1 MLRTHFAL
9 HFSIFYLCNA
19 GLHDSSADEAARLG
33 VSSDSG
39 ADESCHQNLL
49 QVSALPKAQPLLKSA
64 EAAVGESQLKSTR
77 LAAAS
82 KNVSNTSTLVERLE
96 VRFADNRKPQ
106 GTPRLSFQQTFSQPA
121 PALPTWTP
129 PTVEDYRELEKKLG
143 PHPSPEGA
151 KELAGIGQIL
161 IVLYGSAWGQPVPDF
176 GTHRADLQA
185 TVRMRSAIVS
195 VAIILFCC
203 ILVSQEH
210 RVVSSDEGE
219 EEDDKAQK
227 EAEDNDAFTSTLR
240 KVSPE
245 ELGSHNEM
253 GDLWMSVGGVVC
265 DLSDFISVHPG
276 GVELLMQH
284 AGQEATDAFTE
295 IGHSSFALKMI
306 RERAI
311 GVLDSN
317 AEADEPRGVLQ
328 VPEAPSLLG
337 RMFTKEDPYHFHKF
351 LGISIVVQ
359 FLVRSGIVM
368 NGEFMEG
375 KDIAWFGP
383 DYFSLAC
390 IWVSALLQ
398 FSSFKFHVPKNRI
411 LGAPMIWQEW
421 RAHNAVF
428 VLRHVIGCTI
438 KWYAWHNQIVDGP
451 MYHLLN
457 VAMFATLVWQLWSV
471 DVITAWLSE
480 DKHESLTATYPFWR
494 GCPSWVESFIKFW
507 YTIAQFMASSLLVS
521 MEPQSLAISYLVIFP
536 FQWASFLMTLVRK
549 GAITTR
555 SYHVGYLWSLMQ
567 VVALGMLANSPGVW
581 VTHFSLWVS
590 MYWVRVVGLN
600 KYCMWMGLFVAKYRS
615 EPCFGFSTGQ
625 SMLLQIAL
633 FWLLSGLIQRIFTS
647 GFEKRSRRY
656 LESRTKPLVLVHREK
671 VSDSLYWLRF
681 QLPYGFTS
689 GLSPG
694 QHVRIHCLNPSKGK
708 ESWNGRHN
716 LEGPATTLS
725 RSYTPV
731 NAPNSPVLDL
741 LVRCY
746 PPDASRGFPDGG
758 RVSSYLTHEVQVGDQ
773 VAISGPHGHKVY
785 HGQGLFL
792 SGQSLVQ
799 ARRCACMAGGS
810 GITPA
815 LAVLRELRAEVTQ
828 GKAKPFVSDF
838 SLLHVTRSLGEA
850 LPGLWYE
857 PEDEAESAVPCH
869 VAHFATSE
877 TLAAGKASGAQ
888 TPTRHEQLLKQCA
901 VAFPEPADDLV
912 ILVCGPRQFVNDLCL
927 PILREL
933 GHKQVITLW

>member
-1 MLRTHFAL
+1 MGTRR
-9 HFSIFYLCNA
+9 
-19 GLHDSSADEAARLG
+19 ADW
-33 VSSDSG
+33 SDPG
-39 ADESCHQNLL
+39 A
-49 QVSALPKAQPLLKSA
+49 A
-64 EAAVGESQLKSTR
+64 EALLWLAIDDLKGNPKRPVSLPSSVYTNVIASFLRFDAPLPNQLYVLGGRNQQDGPLDSVEMFDSWHGCWVTCPPMSVKRAGCGAAELPDRRLLCVGGYDGEGIVRGLLASCEIFDPVTQQWSGRLRFWLLGILRASGGQSVPR
-77 LAAAS
+77 LAAGGAAGMADGAMGENVPHITETSIRQNSTEACFPNPKANIGRQDAIMSWTVHIAILAVDSTTLRIQLRSRVKGHCFRSKCPVWAAVVRTAFTARMDLALGRAQGHSAQCYARVTAACIAPVGQVGVPNIDVGTVDLSHPFGAQYCPPRVQKKNPDAAS
-82 KNVSNTSTLVERLE
+82 MVQVMYGILQERILTPGE
-96 VRFADNRKPQ
+96 VPVF
-106 GTPRLSFQQTFSQPA
+106 
-121 PALPTWTP
+121 
-129 PTVEDYRELEKKLG
+129 V
-143 PHPSPEGA
+143 EGA
-151 KELAGIGQIL
+151 ITLAICTRVAAVASVKGDGKGKACASYVDAADGRLAGIGQIL

-581 VTHFSLWVS
+581 VTHFSLW
-590 MYWVRVVGLN
+590 
-600 KYCMWMGLFVAKYRS
+600 AK
-615 EPCFGFSTGQ
+615 
-625 SMLLQIAL
+625 
-633 FWLLSGLIQRIFTS
+633 
-647 GFEKRSRRY
+647 
-656 LESRTKPLVLVHREK
+656 V
-671 VSDSLYWLRF
+671 
-681 QLPYGFTS
+681 
-689 GLSPG
+689 
-694 QHVRIHCLNPSKGK
+694 CLG
-708 ESWNGRHN
+708 
-716 LEGPATTLS
+716 
-725 RSYTPV
+725 
-731 NAPNSPVLDL
+731 
-741 LVRCY
+741 
-746 PPDASRGFPDGG
+746 
-758 RVSSYLTHEVQVGDQ
+758 
-773 VAISGPHGHKVY
+773 
-785 HGQGLFL
+785 
-792 SGQSLVQ
+792 
-799 ARRCACMAGGS
+799 
-810 GITPA
+810 
-815 LAVLRELRAEVTQ
+815 
-828 GKAKPFVSDF
+828 
-838 SLLHVTRSLGEA
+838 
-850 LPGLWYE
+850 
-857 PEDEAESAVPCH
+857 
-869 VAHFATSE
+869 
-877 TLAAGKASGAQ
+877 
-888 TPTRHEQLLKQCA
+888 
-901 VAFPEPADDLV
+901 
-912 ILVCGPRQFVNDLCL
+912 
-927 PILREL
+927 
-933 GHKQVITLW
+933 